1 MFILE
6 TERLTIRH
14 FTLDDAE
21 FILRL
26 LNEPSFIKNIADRGV
41 RTVEQAATYLRGGPM
56 KSYQVHGHGLYL
68 VSLKGSLQPIG
79 MCGLI
84 KRERLEDVDIGYALL
99 PEFWSKGYALES
111 VSAVLEFGRRS
122 LGLTK
127 VVAIVNPDNEA
138 SKKVLTRVGFS
149 FSRFVHMEPNAP
161 EVALYELHQP

>member
-26 LNEPSFIKNIADRGV
+26 LNEPSFITNIADRGV
-41 RTVEQAATYLRGGPM
+41 RTVEQAATYLREGPM
-56 KSYQVHGHGLYL
+56 KSYQVHGHGLCL

-138 SKKVLTRVGFS
+138 SKKVLTRVGFL
-149 FSRFVHMEPNAP
+149 FSRFVQMEPNAP
-161 EVALYELHQP
+161 EVALYELRQP

>member
-14 FTLDDAE
+14 FTTDDAE
-21 FILRL
+21 FMLRL
-26 LNEPSFIKNIADRGV
+26 LNEPSFIQNIADRGV
-41 RTVEQAATYLRGGPM
+41 RTVEQAATYLREGPM

-68 VSLKGSLQPIG
+68 VALKGSLQPIG

-84 KRERLEDVDIGYALL
+84 KREWLKDVDIGYAFL

-122 LGLTK
+122 LGLTTI
-127 VVAIVNPDNEA
+127 VAIVNPDNEA
-138 SKKVLTRVGFS
+138 SKKVLTKLGLS
-149 FSRFVHMEPNAP
+149 FSGFVQMEPNAP
-161 EVALYELHQP
+161 ELALYELRQP